1 MGRALLDVLVPFLL
15 PFAGYAVYLVLRRR
29 YPFVVSAWSR
39 GPLAAL
45 VVGGLGLAVLSLH
58 LPLENT
64 PQRREGTHL
73 RTLLDVSLPRSYPRY
88 RAPMSKR
95 SSSLGVEA

>member
-29 YPFVVSAWSR
+29 YPFVLSAWSR

-45 VVGGLGLAVLSLH
+45 VVGGLALAVLSL
-58 LPLENT
+58 LAAGLFGPRGRGEYVPARMEN
-64 PQRREGTHL
+64 
-73 RTLLDVSLPRSYPRY
+73 
-88 RAPMSKR
+88 
-95 SSSLGVEA
+95 GVLVPGRVE

>member
-15 PFAGYAVYLVLRRR
+15 PFAGYVLYLVLRRR

-45 VVGGLGLAVLSLH
+45 VVAGLALAVLSLLAAGFFGH
-58 LPLENT
+58 RGQGDYVPAHLEN
-64 PQRREGTHL
+64 
-73 RTLLDVSLPRSYPRY
+73 
-88 RAPMSKR
+88 
-95 SSSLGVEA
+95 GVLVPGRMR